1 MKPVVMKFG
10 GTSVEDAA
18 AINRTAKIVAE
29 PAGPGPTPGGRGQ
42 RHGQSHRP
50 ASGRSQS
57 RRPWRSKR
65 RVGHQLAFAQPSL
78 RHFRPAAPGTTARAE
93 LQNWIQQEFESIDEI
108 LRGLS
113 AVGELTPRTNDLVVS
128 FGERLSSRLVAEAF
142 RDQGIPAVHVDAR
155 TCIVTDA
162 QHGKATPNSALIEA
176 RCGQHLQPLVDA
188 GQVPVMGG
196 FIGSTVDGVTT
207 TLGRGGSDY
216 TAALIGGG
224 MDAEAI
230 EIWTDVN
237 GIMTADPR
245 VCPDALR
252 VKTISFEE
260 AAELAYFGA
269 KVLHPATILPA
280 VQKNIPV
287 LVLNSRNAENEGT
300 RITALATHCRSPFK
314 SIAAKRR
321 LTIID
326 LVASRMLMSHG
337 YLRAVFEVFDKH
349 KCAVD
354 MVSTSEVSVS
364 LTVDSN
370 EQLPELAAD
379 LSKLADVT
387 YEGRKALIC
396 MVGGNIRGQNGIAA
410 QVFHAVRHINVRMIS
425 QGASEINMSF
435 MIDEDDVDEAV
446 RSLHA
451 AFFVDPDPEIFDVER
466 KKNGGKRASVTMIF
480 LVLGRGKTG
489 QVVADVA
496 SQRGHSVRVIGE
508 EENANASALT
518 GSDAGPV
525 RRGHRFHH
533 AAGGHPQHARLPR
546 QWGPRG
552 RGHDR
557 MVRQAGRDARHLRA
571 AQWRPAVR
579 CKFFRRCAGDVPAG
593 PATGAPGAWIRD
605 QHQRNP
611 PREQEGRAL
620 GNSLSSQAGSAGSGS
635 DAEDRDCFAS

>member
-1 MKPVVMKFG
+1 MKFG
-10 GTSVEDAA
+10 GTSVEDAP
-18 AINRTAKIVAE
+18 AIRRTANIVEGRRARGQN
-29 PAGPGPTPGGRGQ
+29 PVVVVSAMAKVTDQLLAAAKAAGRGD
-42 RHGQSHRP
+42 RAG
-50 ASGRSQS
+50 A
-57 RRPWRSKR
+57 
-65 RVGHQLAFAQPSL
+65 LAISARL
-78 RHFRPAAPGTTARAE
+78 RHRHCDTSALLVAPERQADMQA
-93 LQNWIQQEFESIDEI
+93 WIQQEFENMDEI

-113 AVGELTPRTNDLVVS
+113 AVGELTARTNDLVVS
-128 FGERLSSRLVAEAF
+128 YGERLSSRLVAEAF
-142 RDQGIPAVHVDAR
+142 RTHGMPAVHVDAR

-162 QHGKATPNSALIEA
+162 QHGKAVPNDALIEE
-176 RCGQHLQPLVDA
+176 RCVQNLRPLVEA

-196 FIGSTVDGVTT
+196 FIGSTLEGATT

-224 MDAEAI
+224 LDADAI

-300 RITALATHCRSPFK
+300 RITALAVHGRSPFK

-321 LTIID
+321 LTIVD
-326 LVASRMLMSHG
+326 MVASRMLMSHG
-337 YLRAVFEVFDKH
+337 YLRAVFEIFDKH

-370 EQLPELAAD
+370 EQLPELAAE

-396 MVGGNIRGQNGIAA
+396 LVGGNIRGQNGIAA
-410 QVFHAVRHINVRMIS
+410 QVFNAVRHINVRMIS

-451 AFFVDPDPEIFDVER
+451 AFFVDPDPEIFDVTAR
-466 KKNGGKRASVTMIF
+466 SAAAKPSVE
-480 LVLGRGKTG
+480 
-489 QVVADVA
+489 
-496 SQRGHSVRVIGE
+496 SV
-508 EENANASALT
+508 
-518 GSDAGPV
+518 
-525 RRGHRFHH
+525 
-533 AAGGHPQHARLPR
+533 
-546 QWGPRG
+546 
-552 RGHDR
+552 
-557 MVRQAGRDARHLRA
+557 
-571 AQWRPAVR
+571 
-579 CKFFRRCAGDVPAG
+579 
-593 PATGAPGAWIRD
+593 
-605 QHQRNP
+605 HQ
-611 PREQEGRAL
+611 
-620 GNSLSSQAGSAGSGS
+620 
-635 DAEDRDCFAS
+635 